1 MFQRLKKMTDEIK
14 EVKEITVETVK
25 EETETPTEVE
35 AQIAVAKAEATVQ
48 RAEDAVA
55 IIEQTANIQIAQV
68 AIEAEQQIAEHE
80 EKVEELE
87 YDQKWQLEM
96 IKSLQTSMELMT
108 EKMTALESKLS
119 APTQLTDSLPQTVEI
134 VEQPLNVDVDDPQA
148 QPENPIAE
156 IVEAVETAP
165 QKVKRKIRAL

>member
-1 MFQRLKKMTDEIK
+1 MSEEVT

-25 EETETPTEVE
+25 AETESPTEVE

-55 IIEQTANIQIAQV
+55 IIEQTAQIQVAQV

-96 IKSLQTSMELMT
+96 IKSLQTSMETMT
-108 EKMTALESKLS
+108 EKMIALESTLS
-119 APTQLTDSLPQTVEI
+119 TPQPLTDNLPQTVEI
-134 VEQPLNVDVDDPQA
+134 VEQPLNVDVDAPQD

-156 IVEAVETAP
+156 IVETVEQVP
-165 QKVKRKIRAL
+165 QKLKRKIRAI

>member
-1 MFQRLKKMTDEIK
+1 MSEEIT

-25 EETETPTEVE
+25 EETASPTEVE
-35 AQIAVAKAEATVQ
+35 AQIAVAKAEASVQ
-48 RAEDAVA
+48 RAEEAVA

-80 EKVEELE
+80 EKVEVLE

-96 IKSLQTSMELMT
+96 IKSLQNSMEQMT

-119 APTQLTDSLPQTVEI
+119 APTQLMDSLPQTVEI
-134 VEQPLNVDVDDPQA
+134 VEQPLNVDVDAPQA
-148 QPENPIAE
+148 PHENPIAE
-156 IVEAVETAP
+156 IVEAVETVP
-165 QKVKRKIRAL
+165 QKVKRKIRAI

>member
-1 MFQRLKKMTDEIK
+1 MSEEVT

-25 EETETPTEVE
+25 EETESPTEVE
-35 AQIAVAKAEATVQ
+35 SQIAVAKAEASVQ
-48 RAEDAVA
+48 RAEEAVA

-80 EKVEELE
+80 EKVEVLE

-148 QPENPIAE
+148 QPENPITE
-156 IVEAVETAP
+156 IVKAVETAP

>member
-1 MFQRLKKMTDEIK
+1 MSEEVT

-25 EETETPTEVE
+25 EETESPTEVE
-35 AQIAVAKAEATVQ
+35 AQIAVAKAEASVQ
-48 RAEDAVA
+48 RAEEAVA

-80 EKVEELE
+80 EKVEVLE

-96 IKSLQTSMELMT
+96 IKSLQNSMELMT

-134 VEQPLNVDVDDPQA
+134 VETVQSGGEGDPQA
-148 QPENPIAE
+148 QHENPIAE

>member
-1 MFQRLKKMTDEIK
+1 MSEEVT

-25 EETETPTEVE
+25 EETESPTEVE
-35 AQIAVAKAEATVQ
+35 AQIAVAKAEASVQ
-48 RAEDAVA
+48 RAEEAVA

-80 EKVEELE
+80 EKVEVLE

>member
-1 MFQRLKKMTDEIK
+1 MSEEVT
-14 EVKEITVETVK
+14 EVKEITVETVT

-55 IIEQTANIQIAQV
+55 VIEQTAQLQVAQI

-80 EKVEELE
+80 EKVEVLE

-96 IKSLQTSMELMT
+96 IKSLQNSMETMA

-119 APTQLTDSLPQTVEI
+119 TPQPLTDSLPQTVEI
-134 VEQPLNVDVDDPQA
+134 VEQPLNVDVDGQQD
-148 QPENPIAE
+148 QPENPLAE
-156 IVEAVETAP
+156 IVEAIEQAP
-165 QKVKRKIRAL
+165 QKAKRKIRAL

>member
-1 MFQRLKKMTDEIK
+1 MSEEVT

-55 IIEQTANIQIAQV
+55 IIEQTAQLQVAQV

-80 EKVEELE
+80 EKVEVLE

-96 IKSLQTSMELMT
+96 IKSLQNSMEQMT

-148 QPENPIAE
+148 QHENPIAE

>member
-1 MFQRLKKMTDEIK
+1 MSEEIT

-25 EETETPTEVE
+25 EETASPTEVE

-55 IIEQTANIQIAQV
+55 IIEQTAQLQVAQV
-68 AIEAEQQIAEHE
+68 AIKAEQQIAEHE
-80 EKVEELE
+80 EKVEVLE

-96 IKSLQTSMELMT
+96 IKSLQNSMEQMT

-148 QPENPIAE
+148 QHENPIAE
-156 IVEAVETAP
+156 IVEAVETVP

>member
-1 MFQRLKKMTDEIK
+1 MSEEVT

-25 EETETPTEVE
+25 EETESPTEVE
-35 AQIAVAKAEATVQ
+35 AQIAVAKAEASVQ
-48 RAEDAVA
+48 RAEEAVA

-134 VEQPLNVDVDDPQA
+134 VETVQSGGEGDPQA
-148 QPENPIAE
+148 QQENPIAE

-165 QKVKRKIRAL
+165 QKVKRKIRAI

>member
-1 MFQRLKKMTDEIK
+1 MSEEVT

-25 EETETPTEVE
+25 EETESPTEVE
-35 AQIAVAKAEATVQ
+35 AQIAAAKAEASVQ
-48 RAEDAVA
+48 RAEEAVA

-96 IKSLQTSMELMT
+96 IKSLQTSMEIMT

-134 VEQPLNVDVDDPQA
+134 VEQPLNVDVGDPQA

>member
-1 MFQRLKKMTDEIK
+1 MSEEVT

-25 EETETPTEVE
+25 EETESPTEVE

-48 RAEDAVA
+48 RAEEAVA
-55 IIEQTANIQIAQV
+55 IIEQTAQLQVAQV

-119 APTQLTDSLPQTVEI
+119 TPTQLTDSLPQTVEI
-134 VEQPLNVDVDDPQA
+134 VEQPLNVDVDDQQA

-165 QKVKRKIRAL
+165 QKIKRKIRAL

>member
-1 MFQRLKKMTDEIK
+1 MSEEVT
-14 EVKEITVETVK
+14 EVKEITVETIK
-25 EETETPTEVE
+25 EETESPTEVE

-55 IIEQTANIQIAQV
+55 IIEQTAQLQVAQV

-80 EKVEELE
+80 EKVEVLE

-96 IKSLQTSMELMT
+96 IKSLQNSMEQMT

>member
-1 MFQRLKKMTDEIK
+1 MSEEVT

-25 EETETPTEVE
+25 EETETPTEIE

-48 RAEDAVA
+48 RAEEAVA
-55 IIEQTANIQIAQV
+55 IIEQTAQLQVAQV

-96 IKSLQTSMELMT
+96 IKSLQDSMGQMA
-108 EKMTALESKLS
+108 EKMTILESKLL
-119 APTQLTDSLPQTVEI
+119 APPQLTDSLPQTVEI
-134 VEQPLNVDVDDPQA
+134 VEQPLNVDEADPQA

>member
-1 MFQRLKKMTDEIK
+1 MSEEVT

-25 EETETPTEVE
+25 EETESPTEVE
-35 AQIAVAKAEATVQ
+35 AQIAVAKAEASVQ
-48 RAEDAVA
+48 RAEEAVA

-80 EKVEELE
+80 EKVEVLE

-96 IKSLQTSMELMT
+96 IKSLQNSMEQMT

>member
-1 MFQRLKKMTDEIK
+1 MSEEVT

-25 EETETPTEVE
+25 EETESPTEVE
-35 AQIAVAKAEATVQ
+35 AQIAVAKAEASVQ
-48 RAEDAVA
+48 RAEEAVA

-96 IKSLQTSMELMT
+96 IKSLQTSMEIMT
-108 EKMTALESKLS
+108 EKMTALELKLS
-119 APTQLTDSLPQTVEI
+119 APTQLTDSLPQTVDI
-134 VEQPLNVDVDDPQA
+134 VETLQNGGEGDPQE
-148 QPENPIAE
+148 QHENPIAE

>member
-1 MFQRLKKMTDEIK
+1 MSEEVT

-25 EETETPTEVE
+25 EETESPTEVE

>member
-1 MFQRLKKMTDEIK
+1 MTDEIK
-14 EVKEITVETVK
+14 EVKEITEVTVK

-55 IIEQTANIQIAQV
+55 VIEATAQMQVAQV

-80 EKVEELE
+80 EKVIELE
-87 YDQKWQLEM
+87 YDVKWQNET
-96 IKSLQTSMELMT
+96 IRYLQDLT
-108 EKMTALESKLS
+108 EKLVTKVEALELKLS
-119 APTQLTDSLPQTVEI
+119 TPTALTDSQAIPQTVEV
-134 VEQPLNVDVDDPQA
+134 VEIQSGGEGDPQA
-148 QPENPIAE
+148 QHENPIAE

-165 QKVKRKIRAL
+165 QKVKRKIRAI

>member
-1 MFQRLKKMTDEIK
+1 MSEEVT
-14 EVKEITVETVK
+14 EVKEITVETIK
-25 EETETPTEVE
+25 EETESPTEVE

-48 RAEDAVA
+48 RAEEAVA

-134 VEQPLNVDVDDPQA
+134 VEQPLNVGEGDPQA
-148 QPENPIAE
+148 QHENPIAE
-156 IVEAVETAP
+156 IVEAVEQAP
-165 QKVKRKIRAL
+165 QKAKRKIRAL

>member
-1 MFQRLKKMTDEIK
+1 MSEEVT

-25 EETETPTEVE
+25 EETETPTEIE

-48 RAEDAVA
+48 RAEEAVA
-55 IIEQTANIQIAQV
+55 IIEQTAQLQVAQV

-80 EKVEELE
+80 EKVEVLE

-96 IKSLQTSMELMT
+96 IKSLQNSMETLT
-108 EKMTALESKLS
+108 EKMTELESKLS
-119 APTQLTDSLPQTVEI
+119 AQPPLTDSLPQTVEI
-134 VEQPLNVDVDDPQA
+134 VEQPLNVDVGDPQD
-148 QPENPIAE
+148 QHENPIAE

-165 QKVKRKIRAL
+165 QKAKRKIRAI

>member
-1 MFQRLKKMTDEIK
+1 MSEAVT

-25 EETETPTEVE
+25 EETESPTEVE
-35 AQIAVAKAEATVQ
+35 AQIAVAKAEASVQ

-80 EKVEELE
+80 QKVEELE

-96 IKSLQTSMELMT
+96 IKSLQTSMEIMS
-108 EKMTALESKLS
+108 EKMTALESKLLT
-119 APTQLTDSLPQTVEI
+119 PTQSVGNLPQTVAI
-134 VEQPLNVDVDDPQA
+134 VERPLNADADDQ
-148 QPENPIAE
+148 QVQLENPIAE
-156 IVEAVETAP
+156 VVETIP

>member
-1 MFQRLKKMTDEIK
+1 MS
-14 EVKEITVETVK
+14 EVKEITVETVTA
-25 EETETPTEVE
+25 ETETPTEVE

-80 EKVEELE
+80 EKVEVLE

-96 IKSLQTSMELMT
+96 IQSLQTSMELMT

-156 IVEAVETAP
+156 IVEAVETVP

>member
-1 MFQRLKKMTDEIK
+1 MSEEVT

-25 EETETPTEVE
+25 EETESPTEVE
-35 AQIAVAKAEATVQ
+35 AQIAVAKAEASVQ
-48 RAEDAVA
+48 RAEEAVA

-80 EKVEELE
+80 EKVEVLE

-134 VEQPLNVDVDDPQA
+134 VEQPLNVDVGDPQA